1 MAEREPTPVE
11 ALDELQEI
19 LMLGALDQAPQR
31 AIATRYTL
39 CRRVLLNGELAGS
52 MPGFL
57 RQCTTI
63 DSFRVFI
70 QLYHNNL
77 EARLTFI
84 GNSFQG
90 GAVRLRRRRAVD
102 MLSDPDLGLR

>member
-11 ALDELQEI
+11 ALEELQEI
-19 LMLGALDQAPQR
+19 LMLGAFDQAPQR
-31 AIATRYTL
+31 VTATRYTL
-39 CRRVLLNGELAGS
+39 CRKVLLGGELAGS

-63 DSFRVFI
+63 DSFRIFI
-70 QLYHNNL
+70 QLYHSNL

-84 GNSFQG
+84 GNSFEG
-90 GAVRLRRRRAVD
+90 TSSRLRRRRAVD
-102 MLSDPDLGLR
+102 LMSDSDLGLR

>member
-11 ALDELQEI
+11 ALHELQEI

-31 AIATRYTL
+31 VAATRYTL
-39 CRRVLLNGELAGS
+39 CRKVLLGGELADT

-70 QLYHNNL
+70 QLYHNDL

-84 GNSFQG
+84 GNSFEG
-90 GAVRLRRRRAVD
+90 SAGRLRRRRAVD
-102 MLSDPDLGLR
+102 LLSDPDLGLR

>member
-1 MAEREPTPVE
+1 MAERDPTPVE
-11 ALDELQEI
+11 ALHELQEI

-31 AIATRYTL
+31 STATRYTQ
-39 CRRVLLNGELAGS
+39 CRKVLLQSDLEPN

-63 DSFRVFI
+63 DSFRMFI
-70 QLYHNNL
+70 QLYHSNL

-84 GNSFQG
+84 GNSFEG
-90 GAVRLRRRRAVD
+90 TATRLRRRRAAD
-102 MLSDPDLGLR
+102 IMADPDLRLR

>member
-1 MAEREPTPVE
+1 MAERDPTPVE
-11 ALDELQEI
+11 ALHELQEI

-31 AIATRYTL
+31 ATATRYTA
-39 CRRVLLNGELAGS
+39 CRKILLDSDLASS

-63 DSFRVFI
+63 DSFRMFI
-70 QLYHNNL
+70 QLYHSNL

-90 GAVRLRRRRAVD
+90 TASRLRLRRTVD
-102 MLSDPDLGLR
+102 MLAEPDPVLR